1 LNSSAALAEVHKL
14 IAQLR
19 VEDLNTS
26 EASIVKQFLTHG
38 LRTVFGL
45 RLTKN
50 GKVDESL
57 IQDMVELRN
66 DFRKQKKFSEAD
78 AIRDMLLRHGI
89 VLEDTK
95 EGTRWIR
102 E

>member
-1 LNSSAALAEVHKL
+1 M
-14 IAQLR
+14 
-19 VEDLNTS
+19 T
-26 EASIVKQFLTHG
+26 
-38 LRTVFGL
+38 
-45 RLTKN
+45 
-50 GKVDESL
+50 
-57 IQDMVELRN
+57 
-66 DFRKQKKFSEAD
+66 FRKQKKFSEAD